1 MNQVKY
7 RRPVYVPPPL
17 TAPSLV
23 HITVPLRSIQYC
35 SGPPGPEV
43 QPQESRQW
51 REWTALHTSLVR
63 TYHDLPVLLPRTHL

>member
-1 MNQVKY
+1 MATAAQASRVEV
-7 RRPVYVPPPL
+7 RAAVSLSLCEERPDPVRGG
-17 TAPSLV
+17 T
-23 HITVPLRSIQYC
+23 
-35 SGPPGPEV
+35 EV

>member
-1 MNQVKY
+1 M
-7 RRPVYVPPPL
+7 RGG
-17 TAPSLV
+17 T
-23 HITVPLRSIQYC
+23 
-35 SGPPGPEV
+35 EV